1 MTGTPMS
8 ELPLAAEFP
17 PASHEEWLALVEK
30 SLQGAPFDKK
40 LVSKSYDGLR
50 IEPLYQRAEHARPVA
65 GRAPSARW
73 GVVQRLDHP
82 DPAAANGEALYDL
95 ENGATGLAILVAGA
109 PSANGYGLRDA
120 SRETLARAL
129 DNVWLDAVAL
139 RLDAGSRDL
148 DAAEALIAAAAER
161 KIGLAKLDIA
171 LGLDPLGTLA
181 TRGLLDATPK
191 AAIERRAQ
199 FAADLVRRGF
209 RGQAFLAD
217 GRPIHDAG
225 GSEAQELAYALA
237 AALAYWRA
245 LEAAALALDA
255 ARKQIAFLLSADADQ
270 FLTTAKFRALR
281 KLWARIEETSG
292 LTPTPVRLDAETA
305 WRMTTEREPSV
316 NWLRTTIAS
325 FAAGTAGAD
334 NVTVLPHTA
343 ALGLPDRFA
352 RRIVRNIPL
361 ILMDESNVHCVSD
374 PAAGSGAIEDLT
386 LKLSTAA
393 WKLFQE
399 IEAAGGAA
407 DALTSC
413 LIQRKVAEVRK
424 IREANVAT
432 RKDAL
437 TGTSEFPNVSEAAIA
452 VLDIAKPEQPEIDA
466 KMRSEALPRLRL
478 SEPFEALRDAADRGA
493 AGKKKRPAVFLA
505 NLGPTSAF
513 TERAAFAKNF
523 FEAGGIEARTSEGAL
538 KSSALPDAFKASGAP
553 IACLCSSNEI
563 YAREAEAAAAAL
575 KKAGAKAVFLA
586 GRAGE
591 HEAAWRKAGIDDFV
605 FSGCNVLA
613 TLQHV
618 HATLGLK

>member
-1 MTGTPMS
+1 MT

-17 PASHEEWLALVEK
+17 PASREEWLALVEK

-40 LVSKSYDGLR
+40 LVSKTYDGIR
-50 IEPLYQRAEHARPVA
+50 IEPLYKRAERSQPVA
-65 GRAPSARW
+65 GRTPSARW

-82 DPAAANGEALYDL
+82 DPSAANVEALHEL
-95 ENGATGLAILVAGA
+95 ENGATGIAILVSGA

-120 SRETLARAL
+120 SHKTFACAL
-129 DNVWLDAVAL
+129 DNIWLDAAAL
-139 RLDAGSRDL
+139 RLDADSRDL
-148 DAAEALIAAAAER
+148 EAAEALITVTAER
-161 KIGLAKLDIA
+161 KIDLAKLDTV

-199 FAADLVRRGF
+199 FAADLARRGF
-209 RGQAFLAD
+209 RGHAFLAD
-217 GRPIHDAG
+217 ARPVHDAG

-237 AALAYWRA
+237 CALAYWRA
-245 LEAAALALDA
+245 LEAAGLALDA
-255 ARKQIAFLLSADADQ
+255 ARKQIAFLLAADADQ

-281 KLWARIEETSG
+281 KLWARIEEASG
-292 LTPTPVRLDAETA
+292 LAPAPVRLDAETA
-305 WRMTTEREPSV
+305 WRMTTQREPSV

-343 ALGLPDRFA
+343 VLGLPDRFA
-352 RRIVRNIPL
+352 RRVARNIPL
-361 ILMDESNVHCVSD
+361 ILMDESNMHRVSD

-386 LKLSTAA
+386 LKLSAAA

-413 LIQRKVAEVRK
+413 LIQRKVVEVRK

-452 VLDIAKPEQPEIDA
+452 VLDIAKPDLPEIDA

-478 SEPFEALRDAADRGA
+478 SEPFEALRDAADRRA
-493 AGKKKRPAVFLA
+493 VGKKKRPAVFLA
-505 NLGPTSAF
+505 NLGPASAF
-513 TERAAFAKNF
+513 SESAAFAKNF
-523 FEAGGIEARTSEGAL
+523 FEAGGIEAHSNEGFL
-538 KSSALPDAFKASGAP
+538 KSSALPDAFTASGAP

-563 YAREAEAAAAAL
+563 YAREAEATAAAL

-605 FSGCNVLA
+605 FAGCNVLA
-613 TLQHV
+613 ALQQV

>member
-1 MTGTPMS
+1 MT

-17 PASHEEWLALVEK
+17 PASREQWLALVEK
-30 SLQGAPFDKK
+30 SLQGTPFDPK
-40 LVSKSYDGLR
+40 LVSRTYDGLG
-50 IEPLYQRAEHARPVA
+50 IEPVYPRAERSRPVA

-82 DPAAANGEALYDL
+82 DPAAANVEALHDL
-95 ENGATGLAILVAGA
+95 ENGATGLAILSAGA
-109 PSANGYGLRDA
+109 PSANGYGLRDV
-120 SRETLARAL
+120 SQPTLARAL
-129 DNVWLDAVAL
+129 DNVWLDAAAL

-148 DAAEALIAAAAER
+148 EAAEALIAIAAKR
-161 KIGLAKLDIA
+161 KVDFTKLDIA

-217 GRPIHDAG
+217 ARPVHDAG

-237 AALAYWRA
+237 CALAYWRA
-245 LEAAALALDA
+245 LEGAGLALDA
-255 ARKQIAFLLSADADQ
+255 ARKQIAFLFAADADQ

-281 KLWARIEETSG
+281 KLWTRIEQACG
-292 LTPTPVRLDAETA
+292 LTPAPVRLDAETA
-305 WRMTTEREPSV
+305 WRMTTQREPSV

-325 FAAGTAGAD
+325 FATGIAGAD

-352 RRIVRNIPL
+352 RRVARNISL
-361 ILMDESNVHCVSD
+361 ILMDESNIHRVSD
-374 PAAGSGAIEDLT
+374 PAAGSGAVEDLT
-386 LKLSTAA
+386 AKLAAAA

-413 LIQRKVAEVRK
+413 LIQRKVAEVRQV
-424 IREANVAT
+424 REANIAT
-432 RKDAL
+432 RRDAL

-452 VLDIAKPEQPEIDA
+452 VLDVAKPERPEIDA

-505 NLGPTSAF
+505 NLGPASAF
-513 TERAAFAKNF
+513 SERAAFAKNF
-523 FEAGGIEARTSEGAL
+523 FEAGGIEAHSSDGLL

-563 YAREAEAAAAAL
+563 YAREAEAATAAL
-575 KKAGAKAVFLA
+575 KKAGAKAVFLV
-586 GRAGE
+586 GRGGNR
-591 HEAAWRKAGIDDFV
+591 EAAWRKAGIDDFI
-605 FSGCNVLA
+605 FAGCNVLA
-613 TLQHV
+613 ALQQV

>member
-1 MTGTPMS
+1 MT

-17 PASHEEWLALVEK
+17 PASREEWLALVEK

-40 LVSKSYDGLR
+40 LVSKTYDGLR
-50 IEPLYQRAEHARPVA
+50 IEPLYKRAERSRSVA
-65 GRAPSARW
+65 GRTPSARW

-82 DPAAANGEALYDL
+82 NPSAANVEALHEL
-95 ENGATGLAILVAGA
+95 ENGATGITILVSGA

-120 SRETLARAL
+120 SHKTFARAL
-129 DNVWLDAVAL
+129 DNVWLDAAAL
-139 RLDAGSRDL
+139 RLDAGSRDME
-148 DAAEALIAAAAER
+148 AAEALIAIAAER
-161 KIGLAKLDIA
+161 KIDLAKLDTV

-191 AAIERRAQ
+191 AAIERRAK
-199 FAADLVRRGF
+199 FAADFARQGF
-209 RGQAFLAD
+209 RGHAFLAD
-217 GRPIHDAG
+217 ARPVHDAG

-237 AALAYWRA
+237 CALAYWRA
-245 LEAAALALDA
+245 LEAAGLALDA
-255 ARKQIAFLLSADADQ
+255 ARKQIAFLLAADADQ

-281 KLWARIEETSG
+281 KLWARIEEASG
-292 LTPTPVRLDAETA
+292 LAPAPVRLDAETA
-305 WRMTTEREPSV
+305 WRMTTQREPSV

-352 RRIVRNIPL
+352 RRVARNIPL
-361 ILMDESNVHCVSD
+361 ILMDESNVHRVSD

-386 LKLSTAA
+386 LKLSAAA

-437 TGTSEFPNVSEAAIA
+437 TGTSEFPNVGEAAIA
-452 VLDIAKPEQPEIDA
+452 VLDIAKPDLPEIDA

-493 AGKKKRPAVFLA
+493 AGKRKRPAVFLA
-505 NLGPTSAF
+505 NLGPASAF
-513 TERAAFAKNF
+513 SECAAFAKNF
-523 FEAGGIEARTSEGAL
+523 FEAGGIEARSNEGVL
-538 KSSALPDAFKASGAP
+538 KSSALSDAFKASGAP

-586 GRAGE
+586 GTAGE

-605 FSGCNVLA
+605 FAGCNVLA
-613 TLQHV
+613 ALQQV
-618 HATLGLK
+618 HATLRLK

>member
-1 MTGTPMS
+1 MP

-17 PASHEEWLALVEK
+17 PASREQWLALVEK
-30 SLQGAPFDKK
+30 SLQGTPFDQK
-40 LVSKSYDGLR
+40 LVSRTYDGLG
-50 IEPLYQRAEHARPVA
+50 IEPVYPRAERCRPVA

-82 DPAAANGEALYDL
+82 DPAAANVEALHDL
-95 ENGATGLAILVAGA
+95 ENGATGLAILSAGA
-109 PSANGYGLRDA
+109 PSANGYGLCDV
-120 SRETLARAL
+120 SQPTLARAL
-129 DNVWLDAVAL
+129 DDVWLDAAAL

-148 DAAEALIAAAAER
+148 EAADALIAIAAAR
-161 KIGLAKLDIA
+161 KVDFTKLDIA

-209 RGQAFLAD
+209 RGRAFLAD
-217 GRPIHDAG
+217 ARPVHDAG

-237 AALAYWRA
+237 CALAYWRA
-245 LEAAALALDA
+245 LEGAGLALDA
-255 ARKQIAFLLSADADQ
+255 ARKQIAFLFAADADQ

-281 KLWARIEETSG
+281 KLWARIEEACG
-292 LTPTPVRLDAETA
+292 LTPAPVRLNAETA
-305 WRMTTEREPSV
+305 WRMTTQREPSV

-325 FAAGTAGAD
+325 FAAGIAGAD
-334 NVTVLPHTA
+334 NVTVLAHTA

-352 RRIVRNIPL
+352 RRVARNISL
-361 ILMDESNVHCVSD
+361 ILMDESNIHRVSD

-386 LKLSTAA
+386 AKLAAAA

-413 LIQRKVAEVRK
+413 LIQRKVAEVRQV
-424 IREANVAT
+424 REANIAT
-432 RKDAL
+432 RRDAL

-452 VLDIAKPEQPEIDA
+452 VLDVAKPERPEIDA

-505 NLGPTSAF
+505 NLGPASAF
-513 TERAAFAKNF
+513 SERAAFAKNF
-523 FEAGGIEARTSEGAL
+523 FEAGGIEAHSSDGLL

-563 YAREAEAAAAAL
+563 YAREAEAATTAL

-586 GRAGE
+586 GRGGNR
-591 HEAAWRKAGIDDFV
+591 EAAWRKAGIDDFI
-605 FSGCNVLA
+605 FAGCNVLA
-613 TLQHV
+613 ALQQV

>member
-1 MTGTPMS
+1 MP

-17 PASHEEWLALVEK
+17 PASREEWLVLVEK
-30 SLQGAPFDKK
+30 SLHGIAFDKK
-40 LVSKSYDGLR
+40 LVSKTYDGLR
-50 IEPLYQRAEHARPVA
+50 IEPLYKRAERSQPVA
-65 GRAPSARW
+65 GRTPSARW

-82 DPAAANGEALYDL
+82 DPAAANVEALHDL
-95 ENGATGLAILVAGA
+95 ENGATGLAVLVAGA

-120 SRETLARAL
+120 SQQTFARAL

-148 DAAEALIAAAAER
+148 EAAEALIAIAAER
-161 KIGLAKLDIA
+161 KIDLAKLDIA

-199 FAADLVRRGF
+199 FAAGLARRGF

-217 GRPIHDAG
+217 ARPVHDAG

-237 AALAYWRA
+237 CALAYWRA
-245 LEAAALALDA
+245 LEAAGLALDA
-255 ARKQIAFLLSADADQ
+255 AHKQIAFLLAADADQ

-281 KLWARIEETSG
+281 KLWTRIEEASG
-292 LTPTPVRLDAETA
+292 LTPAPVRLDAETA
-305 WRMTTEREPSV
+305 WRMTTQREPSV
-316 NWLRTTIAS
+316 NWLRVTIAS

-352 RRIVRNIPL
+352 RRIARNIPL
-361 ILMDESNVHCVSD
+361 ILMDESNAHRVAD
-374 PAAGSGAIEDLT
+374 PTAGSGAIEDLT
-386 LKLSTAA
+386 AKLSAAA

-413 LIQRKVAEVRK
+413 LVQHKVAEVRK
-424 IREANVAT
+424 VREANVAT

-437 TGTSEFPNVSEAAIA
+437 TGTTEFPNISEAAIA
-452 VLDIAKPEQPEIDA
+452 VLDMAKPERPDIDA

-478 SEPFEALRDAADRGA
+478 SEPFEALRNAADRGA

-505 NLGPTSAF
+505 NLGPASAF
-513 TERAAFAKNF
+513 SERAAFAKNF
-523 FEAGGIEARTSEGAL
+523 FEAGGIEARSSDGFL

-553 IACLCSSNEI
+553 VACLCSSSEI
-563 YAREAEAAAAAL
+563 YAREAEAAVAAL

-586 GRAGE
+586 GRAGNR
-591 HEAAWRKAGIDDFV
+591 EAAWRKAGIDDFI
-605 FSGCNVLA
+605 FAGCNVLA
-613 TLQHV
+613 ALQQV

>member
-1 MTGTPMS
+1 MT

-17 PASHEEWLALVEK
+17 PASREEWLALVEK

-40 LVSKSYDGLR
+40 LVSKTYDGIR
-50 IEPLYQRAEHARPVA
+50 IEPLYKRAERSQPVA
-65 GRAPSARW
+65 GRTPSARW

-82 DPAAANGEALYDL
+82 DPSAANVEALHEL
-95 ENGATGLAILVAGA
+95 ENGATGIAILVSGA

-120 SRETLARAL
+120 SHKTLACAL
-129 DNVWLDAVAL
+129 DNIWLDAAAL
-139 RLDAGSRDL
+139 RLDADSRDL
-148 DAAEALIAAAAER
+148 EAAEALITVTAER
-161 KIGLAKLDIA
+161 KIDLAKLDTV

-199 FAADLVRRGF
+199 FAADLARRGF
-209 RGQAFLAD
+209 RGHAFLAD
-217 GRPIHDAG
+217 ARPVHDAG

-237 AALAYWRA
+237 CALAYWRA
-245 LEAAALALDA
+245 LEAAGLALDA
-255 ARKQIAFLLSADADQ
+255 ARKQIAFLLAADADQ

-281 KLWARIEETSG
+281 KLWARIEEASG
-292 LTPTPVRLDAETA
+292 LAPAPVRLDAETA
-305 WRMTTEREPSV
+305 WRMTTQREPSV

-343 ALGLPDRFA
+343 AHGLPDRFA
-352 RRIVRNIPL
+352 RRVARNIPL
-361 ILMDESNVHCVSD
+361 ILMDESNMHRVSD

-386 LKLSTAA
+386 LKLSAAA

-452 VLDIAKPEQPEIDA
+452 VHDIAKPDLPEIDA

-478 SEPFEALRDAADRGA
+478 SEPFEALRDAADRRA
-493 AGKKKRPAVFLA
+493 VGKKKRPAVFLA
-505 NLGPTSAF
+505 NLGPASAF
-513 TERAAFAKNF
+513 SESAAFAKNF
-523 FEAGGIEARTSEGAL
+523 FEAGGIEAHSNEGFL
-538 KSSALPDAFKASGAP
+538 KSSALPDAFTASGAP

-563 YAREAEAAAAAL
+563 YAREAEATAAAL

-605 FSGCNVLA
+605 FAGCNVLA
-613 TLQHV
+613 ALQQV

>member
-1 MTGTPMS
+1 MPIS

-17 PASHEEWLALVEK
+17 PASREEWLALVEK
-30 SLQGAPFDKK
+30 SLQGVPFDRK
-40 LVSKSYDGLR
+40 LVSKTYDGLR
-50 IEPLYQRAEHARPVA
+50 IEPLYKRAERSQAIA

-82 DPAAANGEALYDL
+82 DPAAANVEALHDL

-120 SRETLARAL
+120 SQQTLARAL
-129 DNVWLDAVAL
+129 DNVWLDAVVL

-148 DAAEALIAAAAER
+148 ETAEALIAIAAER
-161 KIGLAKLDIA
+161 KVNLAKLDIV

-191 AAIERRAQ
+191 AAIERRAH
-199 FAADLVRRGF
+199 FAADLIRRGF
-209 RGQAFLAD
+209 RGQTFLAD
-217 GRPIHDAG
+217 ARPLHDAG

-237 AALAYWRA
+237 CALAYWRA
-245 LEAAALALDA
+245 LEAAGLALDA
-255 ARKQIAFLLSADADQ
+255 ARKQIAFLLAADADQ

-281 KLWARIEETSG
+281 KLWARVEEASG
-292 LTPTPVRLDAETA
+292 LTLAPVRLDAETA
-305 WRMTTEREPSV
+305 WRMTTQREPSV
-316 NWLRTTIAS
+316 NWLRATIAS
-325 FAAGTAGAD
+325 FAASTAGAD
-334 NVTVLPHTA
+334 NVAVLPHTA

-352 RRIVRNIPL
+352 RRIARNIPL
-361 ILMDESNVHCVSD
+361 ILMDESNVHRVSD
-374 PAAGSGAIEDLT
+374 PATGAGAIEDLT
-386 LKLSTAA
+386 AKLSAAA

-413 LIQRKVAEVRK
+413 LVQRKVAEMRK
-424 IREANVAT
+424 VREANVAT

-437 TGTSEFPNVSEAAIA
+437 TGTSEFPNINEAAIA
-452 VLDIAKPEQPEIDA
+452 VLDTAKPEWPEIDA

-478 SEPFEALRDAADRGA
+478 AEPFEALRDAADRGA

-505 NLGPTSAF
+505 NLGPASAF
-513 TERAAFAKNF
+513 SKRAAFAKNF
-523 FEAGGIEARTSEGAL
+523 FEAGGIEAHSSDGFL
-538 KSSALPDAFKASGAP
+538 KSSALPNAFKASGAP

-563 YAREAEAAAAAL
+563 YMREAEAAAAAL

-586 GRAGE
+586 GFAGE
-591 HEAAWRKAGIDDFV
+591 YEAAWRKAGIDDFV
-605 FSGCNVLA
+605 FAGCNVLA
-613 TLQHV
+613 ALQQV

>member
-1 MTGTPMS
+1 MT

-17 PASHEEWLALVEK
+17 PASREQWLALVEK
-30 SLQGAPFDKK
+30 SLQGTPFDPK
-40 LVSKSYDGLR
+40 LVSRTYDGLG
-50 IEPLYQRAEHARPVA
+50 IEPVYPRAERSRPVA

-82 DPAAANGEALYDL
+82 DPAAANVEALHDL
-95 ENGATGLAILVAGA
+95 ENGANGLAILSAGA
-109 PSANGYGLRDA
+109 PSANGYGLRDV
-120 SRETLARAL
+120 SQPTLARAL
-129 DNVWLDAVAL
+129 DNVWLDAAAL

-148 DAAEALIAAAAER
+148 EAAEALIAIAAKR
-161 KIGLAKLDIA
+161 KVDFTKLDIA

-217 GRPIHDAG
+217 ARPVHDAG

-237 AALAYWRA
+237 CALAYWRA
-245 LEAAALALDA
+245 LEGAGLALDA
-255 ARKQIAFLLSADADQ
+255 ARKQIAFLFAADADQ

-281 KLWARIEETSG
+281 KLWARIEEACG
-292 LTPTPVRLDAETA
+292 LTPAPVRLDAETA
-305 WRMTTEREPSV
+305 WRMTTQREPSV

-325 FAAGTAGAD
+325 FAAGIAGAD

-352 RRIVRNIPL
+352 RRVARNISL
-361 ILMDESNVHCVSD
+361 ILMDESNIHRVSD
-374 PAAGSGAIEDLT
+374 PAAGSGAVEDLT
-386 LKLSTAA
+386 AKLAAAA
-393 WKLFQE
+393 WKLLQE
-399 IEAAGGAA
+399 IEAAGGGA

-413 LIQRKVAEVRK
+413 LIQRKVAEVRQV
-424 IREANVAT
+424 REANIAT
-432 RKDAL
+432 RRNAL

-452 VLDIAKPEQPEIDA
+452 VLDVAKPERPEIDA

-505 NLGPTSAF
+505 NLGPASAF
-513 TERAAFAKNF
+513 SERAAFAKNF
-523 FEAGGIEARTSEGAL
+523 FEAGGIEAHSSDGLL

-563 YAREAEAAAAAL
+563 YAREAEAATAAL

-586 GRAGE
+586 GRGGNR
-591 HEAAWRKAGIDDFV
+591 EAAWRKAGIDDFI
-605 FSGCNVLA
+605 FAGCNVLA
-613 TLQHV
+613 ALQQV

>member
-1 MTGTPMS
+1 MT

-17 PASHEEWLALVEK
+17 PASREQWLALVEK
-30 SLQGAPFDKK
+30 SLQGTPFDPK
-40 LVSKSYDGLR
+40 LVSRTYDGLG
-50 IEPLYQRAEHARPVA
+50 IEPVYPRAERSRPVA

-82 DPAAANGEALYDL
+82 DPAAANVEALHDL
-95 ENGATGLAILVAGA
+95 ENGATGLAILSAGA
-109 PSANGYGLRDA
+109 PSANGYGLRDV
-120 SRETLARAL
+120 SQPTLARAL
-129 DNVWLDAVAL
+129 DNVWLDAAAL

-148 DAAEALIAAAAER
+148 EAAEALIAIAAKR
-161 KIGLAKLDIA
+161 KVDFTKLDIA

-209 RGQAFLAD
+209 HGQAFLAD
-217 GRPIHDAG
+217 ARPVHDAG

-237 AALAYWRA
+237 CALAYWRA
-245 LEAAALALDA
+245 LEGAGLALDA
-255 ARKQIAFLLSADADQ
+255 ARKQIAFLFAADADQ

-281 KLWARIEETSG
+281 KLWTRIEQACG
-292 LTPTPVRLDAETA
+292 LTPAPVRLDAETA
-305 WRMTTEREPSV
+305 WRMTTQREPSV

-325 FAAGTAGAD
+325 FATGIAGAD

-352 RRIVRNIPL
+352 RRVARNISL
-361 ILMDESNVHCVSD
+361 ILMDESNIHRVSD
-374 PAAGSGAIEDLT
+374 PAAGSGAVEDLT
-386 LKLSTAA
+386 AKLAAAA

-413 LIQRKVAEVRK
+413 LIQRKVAEVRQV
-424 IREANVAT
+424 REANIAT
-432 RKDAL
+432 RRDAL

-452 VLDIAKPEQPEIDA
+452 VLDVAKSERPEIDA

-505 NLGPTSAF
+505 NLGPASAF
-513 TERAAFAKNF
+513 SERAAFAKNF
-523 FEAGGIEARTSEGAL
+523 FEAGGIEAHSSDGLL

-563 YAREAEAAAAAL
+563 YAREAEAATAAL

-586 GRAGE
+586 GRGGNR
-591 HEAAWRKAGIDDFV
+591 EAAWRKAGIDDFI
-605 FSGCNVLA
+605 FAGCNVLA
-613 TLQHV
+613 ALQQV

>member
-1 MTGTPMS
+1 MT

-17 PASHEEWLALVEK
+17 PASREQWLALVEK
-30 SLQGAPFDKK
+30 SLQGTPFDPK
-40 LVSKSYDGLR
+40 LVSRTYDGLG
-50 IEPLYQRAEHARPVA
+50 IEPVYPRAERSRPVA

-82 DPAAANGEALYDL
+82 DPAAANVEALHDL
-95 ENGATGLAILVAGA
+95 ENGATGLAILSAGA
-109 PSANGYGLRDA
+109 PSANGYGLRDV
-120 SRETLARAL
+120 SQPTLARAL
-129 DNVWLDAVAL
+129 DNVWLDAAAL

-148 DAAEALIAAAAER
+148 QAAEALIAIAAKR
-161 KIGLAKLDIA
+161 KIDFTKLDIA

-217 GRPIHDAG
+217 ARPVHDAG

-237 AALAYWRA
+237 CSLAYWRA
-245 LEAAALALDA
+245 LEGAGLALDA
-255 ARKQIAFLLSADADQ
+255 ARKQIAFLFAADADQ

-281 KLWARIEETSG
+281 KLWTRIEEACG
-292 LTPTPVRLDAETA
+292 LTPAPVRLDAETA
-305 WRMTTEREPSV
+305 WRMTTQREPSV

-325 FAAGTAGAD
+325 FAAGIAGAN

-352 RRIVRNIPL
+352 RRVARNISL
-361 ILMDESNVHCVSD
+361 ILMDESNIHRVSD
-374 PAAGSGAIEDLT
+374 PAAGSGAVEDLT
-386 LKLSTAA
+386 AKLAAAA

-413 LIQRKVAEVRK
+413 LIQRKVAEVRQV
-424 IREANVAT
+424 REANIAT
-432 RKDAL
+432 RRDGL

-452 VLDIAKPEQPEIDA
+452 VLDVAKPERPEIDA

-505 NLGPTSAF
+505 NLGPASAF
-513 TERAAFAKNF
+513 SERAAFAKNF
-523 FEAGGIEARTSEGAL
+523 FEAGGIEAHSSDGLL

-563 YAREAEAAAAAL
+563 YAREAEAATAAL

-586 GRAGE
+586 GRGGNR
-591 HEAAWRKAGIDDFV
+591 EAAWRKAGIDDFI
-605 FSGCNVLA
+605 FAGCNVLA
-613 TLQHV
+613 ALQQV

>member
-1 MTGTPMS
+1 MT

-17 PASHEEWLALVEK
+17 PASREQWLALVEK
-30 SLQGAPFDKK
+30 SLQGTPFDPK
-40 LVSKSYDGLR
+40 LVSRTYDGLG
-50 IEPLYQRAEHARPVA
+50 IEPVYPRAERSRPVA

-82 DPAAANGEALYDL
+82 DPAAANVEALHDL
-95 ENGATGLAILVAGA
+95 ENGATGLAILSAGA
-109 PSANGYGLRDA
+109 PSANGYGLRDV
-120 SRETLARAL
+120 SQPTLARAL
-129 DNVWLDAVAL
+129 DNVWLDAAAL

-148 DAAEALIAAAAER
+148 QAAEALIAIAAKR
-161 KIGLAKLDIA
+161 KIDFTKLDIA

-217 GRPIHDAG
+217 ARPVHDAG
-225 GSEAQELAYALA
+225 GSEAQELAYALVC
-237 AALAYWRA
+237 ALAYWRA
-245 LEAAALALDA
+245 LEGAGLALDA
-255 ARKQIAFLLSADADQ
+255 ARKQIAFLFAADADQ

-281 KLWARIEETSG
+281 KLWTRIEEACG
-292 LTPTPVRLDAETA
+292 LTPAPVRLDAETA
-305 WRMTTEREPSV
+305 WRMTTQREPSV

-325 FAAGTAGAD
+325 FAAGIAGAN

-352 RRIVRNIPL
+352 RRVARNISL
-361 ILMDESNVHCVSD
+361 ILMDESNIHRVSD
-374 PAAGSGAIEDLT
+374 PAAGSGAVEDLT
-386 LKLSTAA
+386 AKLAAAA

-413 LIQRKVAEVRK
+413 LIQRKVAEVRQV
-424 IREANVAT
+424 REANIAT
-432 RKDAL
+432 RRDAL

-452 VLDIAKPEQPEIDA
+452 VLDVAKPERPEIDA

-505 NLGPTSAF
+505 NLGPASAF
-513 TERAAFAKNF
+513 SERAAFAKNF
-523 FEAGGIEARTSEGAL
+523 FEAGGIEAHSSDGLL

-563 YAREAEAAAAAL
+563 YAREAEAATAAL

-586 GRAGE
+586 GRGGNR
-591 HEAAWRKAGIDDFV
+591 EAAWRKAGIDDFI
-605 FSGCNVLA
+605 FAGCNVLA
-613 TLQHV
+613 ALQQV